1 MIEKDKQLNNS
12 DEQSANWGEYSEDW
26 NLDDFDESVSFS
38 ESGEDF
44 SDFDDFR
51 DWPADSLTDDE
62 RKQIAEDF
70 KKDDLKLIVG
80 NHINGDESYKRCINW
95 PKASKE
101 EALRAELDF
110 LKRMHGLEI
119 HRLEDIP
126 EDNELLR
133 GALADLGL
141 K

>member
-1 MIEKDKQLNNS
+1 MIEKDKQMSTSN
-12 DEQSANWGEYSEDW
+12 EQSGNWGEYSEDW
-26 NLDDFDESVSFS
+26 NLDDFDEGVSFS
-38 ESGEDF
+38 EPGEDF

-80 NHINGDESYKRCINW
+80 NHINGDEDYKRCINW

-101 EALRAELDF
+101 EMLRAEQEVKQRLLSD
-110 LKRMHGLEI
+110 LTDEEI
-119 HRLEDIP
+119 QETLNSPWDS
-126 EDNELLR
+126 
-133 GALADLGL
+133 
-141 K
+141 

>member
-1 MIEKDKQLNNS
+1 MIEKDKQMNNN
-12 DEQSANWGEYSEDW
+12 DEQSGNWGEYSEDW
-26 NLDDFDESVSFS
+26 NLDDFDEDVSFS
-38 ESGEDF
+38 KPGEDF

-80 NHINGDESYKRCINW
+80 NHINEDKDYKRCINW

-101 EALRAELDF
+101 EMLRAEQEVKQRLLSD
-110 LKRMHGLEI
+110 LTDEEI
-119 HRLEDIP
+119 QETLNSP
-126 EDNELLR
+126 W
-133 GALADLGL
+133 A
-141 K
+141 

>member
-1 MIEKDKQLNNS
+1 MVEKDKQLSNNN
-12 DEQSANWGEYSEDW
+12 EQSGNWGGYSEDW
-26 NLDDFDESVSFS
+26 NLDDFDEDASFS
-38 ESGEDF
+38 NLGEDF

-101 EALRAELDF
+101 EMLRAEQEVKQRLLSD
-110 LKRMHGLEI
+110 LTDEEI
-119 HRLEDIP
+119 QETLNSP
-126 EDNELLR
+126 WNS
-133 GALADLGL
+133 
-141 K
+141 

>member
-1 MIEKDKQLNNS
+1 MIEKDKQMSTSN
-12 DEQSANWGEYSEDW
+12 EQSGNWGEYSEDW
-26 NLDDFDESVSFS
+26 NLDDFDEDVSFS
-38 ESGEDF
+38 ETGEDF

-80 NHINGDESYKRCINW
+80 NHINGDEDYKRCINW

-101 EALRAELDF
+101 EMLRAEQEVKQRLLSD
-110 LKRMHGLEI
+110 LTDEEI
-119 HRLEDIP
+119 QETLNSPWDS
-126 EDNELLR
+126 
-133 GALADLGL
+133 
-141 K
+141 

>member
-1 MIEKDKQLNNS
+1 MIEKDKQLNNN
-12 DEQSANWGEYSEDW
+12 EQSGNWGEYSEDW
-26 NLDDFDESVSFS
+26 NIDDFDEDVSFS

-62 RKQIAEDF
+62 RKQIEEDF
-70 KKDDLKLIVG
+70 KKDDLKLIAG

-101 EALRAELDF
+101 EMLRAEQEVKQRLLSD
-110 LKRMHGLEI
+110 LTDEEI
-119 HRLEDIP
+119 HE
-126 EDNELLR
+126 
-133 GALADLGL
+133 ALNSPWNS
-141 K
+141 

>member
-1 MIEKDKQLNNS
+1 MIEKDKQMNTD
-12 DEQSANWGEYSEDW
+12 DEQSGNWGLGGEDW
-26 NLDDFDESVSFS
+26 NLDDFDEGVNFS
-38 ESGEDF
+38 ESGENF
-44 SDFDDFR
+44 SDLDDFK
-51 DWPADSLTDDE
+51 DWPADSLTDAE
-62 RKQIAEDF
+62 RKQVAEDF

-80 NHINGDESYKRCINW
+80 NHINGDEDYKRCIDW

-101 EALRAELDF
+101 EMLRAELDF

-133 GALADLGL
+133 GILADLGL

>member
-1 MIEKDKQLNNS
+1 MIEKDKQMNTD
-12 DEQSANWGEYSEDW
+12 DEQSGNWGLGDEDW
-26 NLDDFDESVSFS
+26 NLDDFDGDVSFS
-38 ESGEDF
+38 ESKENF

-51 DWPADSLTDDE
+51 DWPEDSLTDDE

-80 NHINGDESYKRCINW
+80 NHINGDEDYKRCIDW

-101 EALRAELDF
+101 EMLRAELDF

-133 GALADLGL
+133 GTLADLGL

>member
-1 MIEKDKQLNNS
+1 MIEKDKQLSNNN
-12 DEQSANWGEYSEDW
+12 EQSGNWGGYSEDW
-26 NLDDFDESVSFS
+26 NLDDFDEDASFS
-38 ESGEDF
+38 NLGEDF

-101 EALRAELDF
+101 EALRAEQEVKQRLLSD
-110 LKRMHGLEI
+110 LTDEEI
-119 HRLEDIP
+119 QETLNSP
-126 EDNELLR
+126 WNS
-133 GALADLGL
+133 
-141 K
+141 